1 MFSKSKLRQSDSL
14 NMVNFLLEVTLNE
27 DDLKCLKMSIV
38 IRLNILNMMAFFLI
52 KTYTQPSD

>member
-1 MFSKSKLRQSDSL
+1 
-14 NMVNFLLEVTLNE
+14 MVNFSLEVTLNE

-38 IRLNILNMMAFFLI
+38 IRLNIFNMKAFLI